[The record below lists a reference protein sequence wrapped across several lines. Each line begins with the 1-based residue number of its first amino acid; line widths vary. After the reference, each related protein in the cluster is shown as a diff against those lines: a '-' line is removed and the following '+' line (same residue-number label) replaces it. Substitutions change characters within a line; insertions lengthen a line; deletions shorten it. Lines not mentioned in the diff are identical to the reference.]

1 MGPSRG
7 DIRDAHVIRGSGRSP
22 RRGHGN
28 SIQYSW
34 LENPMAREALW
45 AMVYIVTKRWTQLK
59 RHSFHAHM
67 GK

>member
-7 DIRDAHVIRGSGRSP
+7 DVRDAHLILGSGRSP

-28 SIQYSW
+28 LIQYSC

-45 AMVYIVTKRWTQLK
+45 AMVHIVTKRWTRLK
-59 RHSFHAHM
+59 QHSFHAHM